1 MNLILETVRHNKVD
15 SPEDTALFN
24 GEFMSPIP
32 VELHGRI
39 TLSGRPTRL

>member
-1 MNLILETVRHNKVD
+1 MD

-32 VELHGRI
+32 VGLHGGI
-39 TLSGRPTRL
+39 TLSGRPTRSDVVEHS